1 MEGAAEV
8 PEGFT
13 WRNVLGS
20 YVHLH
25 FGSCPQLASSLVER
39 CRQVDLAALN
49 AAVGAAQKQVA
60 SMLSALTA
68 KRQSPLRHSA
78 QILVTCCLKR
88 PKFLFTA
95 ARSYIACFSPMF
107 QQLEHLREP
116 HRLERSSPTAKVTAC
131 SSLLVA

>member
-1 MEGAAEV
+1 MEGATEV

-25 FGSCPQLASSLVER
+25 FGSCPQLASSLVDC

-60 SMLSALTA
+60 SMLHTFTGNQVLSEQCAGIHIMFSKQWSCVSPPDRGSPALA
-68 KRQSPLRHSA
+68 R
-78 QILVTCCLKR
+78 
-88 PKFLFTA
+88 LF
-95 ARSYIACFSPMF
+95 SHQNDS
-107 QQLEHLREP
+107 
-116 HRLERSSPTAKVTAC
+116 V
-131 SSLLVA
+131 SLC